1 MGLTSK
7 TQYAS
12 NHLGVNVTDFLK
24 PKIHLRQK
32 SETDFLDEEQWKS
45 DTEISENERISI
57 PSTKFTEF
65 TYLKKPTIPY

>member
-32 SETDFLDEEQWKS
+32 SETDFLDE
-45 DTEISENERISI
+45 
-57 PSTKFTEF
+57 
-65 TYLKKPTIPY
+65 KPEPVDDKLMMNQLYVKPVFDL